1 MQIHPNLVPYIQ
13 HITNVV
19 IQASQNNRNNA
30 ARVYIAN
37 CVATNPQFVNE
48 IVGTVCDFIT
58 LNIGKGVIPGYSWGN
73 LEQTINDAV
82 ARVLTMFTSNAIQ
95 RNENGLAAQVDPVVM
110 REAIQHVQNFAA
122 FISEVNAMRMAAGV
136 PYQQMGG
143 QPNMGMQQPMPQ
155 NQYGMIPQQ
164 GYPQAGYP
172 QQQRFQPAARTF
184 QPVTT
189 NDNYF
194 GAQRQA
200 VVGQQSQPSA
210 SGRTY
215 APPQAVQQQ
224 VMQPNIE
231 QPPVVEE
238 TPADPTEWFTSVLQ
252 PYQPVFRKSQD
263 SYKLEWKQAGKEKI
277 PFITIINGVPMDR
290 RQHETAFQGIR
301 RHDSDVNM
309 FDGAEVTIARTSEP
323 VVTAEDEAIESI
335 ASTFSSTTDSQ
346 WYQNSTLQ
354 DAVLN
359 TNLIFECD
367 GSQKSVMTMNLIT
380 TPVVTDKNYYE
391 LLSDLAESQT
401 IRRLITKI
409 KRLLAVQMESNS
421 PIEKLMH
428 RLDKKLTEEFN
439 KLIKTRLCIDT
450 LSASSFVDDCEDIV
464 NYLRDKYGQTY
475 ASALEKIENEFI
487 ESSFCV
493 ISTVEDHDQYIDTAA
508 KMALPEKGVTITF
521 LSQYCTITRV
531 NVNSETLD
539 VGFVND
545 KVSGFINGSKHR
557 ELLALCVN
565 IFERIKDKFSD
576 ASIAHHYL
584 VTSDDKIYELHE
596 SAITGNDYLISF
608 VGDNI

>member
-1 MQIHPNLVPYIQ
+1 
-13 HITNVV
+13 
-19 IQASQNNRNNA
+19 
-30 ARVYIAN
+30 
-37 CVATNPQFVNE
+37 
-48 IVGTVCDFIT
+48 
-58 LNIGKGVIPGYSWGN
+58 
-73 LEQTINDAV
+73 
-82 ARVLTMFTSNAIQ
+82 
-95 RNENGLAAQVDPVVM
+95 
-110 REAIQHVQNFAA
+110 
-122 FISEVNAMRMAAGV
+122 
-136 PYQQMGG
+136 
-143 QPNMGMQQPMPQ
+143 MGMQQPMPQ

-215 APPQAVQQQ
+215 AVPQPMQQ

-263 SYKLEWKQAGKEKI
+263 SYKLEWRQADKEKI

-367 GSQKSVMTMNLIT
+367 GNQKSVMTMNLIT

-421 PIEKLMH
+421 PTEKRRKLDNAMAYLVKDEQSIEALKEN
-428 RLDKKLTEEFN
+428 KKDRAIRRGTMP
-439 KLIKTRLCIDT
+439 R
-450 LSASSFVDDCEDIV
+450 
-464 NYLRDKYGQTY
+464 
-475 ASALEKIENEFI
+475 
-487 ESSFCV
+487 
-493 ISTVEDHDQYIDTAA
+493 
-508 KMALPEKGVTITF
+508 EKGNMG
-521 LSQYCTITRV
+521 RPR
-531 NVNSETLD
+531 
-539 VGFVND
+539 G
-545 KVSGFINGSKHR
+545 
-557 ELLALCVN
+557 
-565 IFERIKDKFSD
+565 
-576 ASIAHHYL
+576 
-584 VTSDDKIYELHE
+584 
-596 SAITGNDYLISF
+596 
-608 VGDNI
+608 